1 MLLQWVYAYQSDQSP
16 HSMPSAVPPHIATY
30 GFSEGQCNICGEVG
44 PLTFDHTPPK
54 GVLKL
59 RQVELR
65 HLTDRHK
72 GRAFQNGVAYRTLCQ
87 RCNNE
92 LGAFSDPALI
102 DFANAVGHALQSEI
116 IQLTVRCDVQAV
128 MRAVVGHLSAVGVDR
143 YLKGDA
149 TEPIARYV
157 TDRTQPLPANLKIFW
172 WPFPFQGQ
180 VMMRDAAMTHTPT
193 HEIIAFWMLKFFP
206 VAFFVA
212 IGAPDSVRFRVPE
225 LSANRSVLPGVF
237 TDLPIDL
244 STIVHPFW
252 PEAPS
257 REHFLMVGRD
267 AMAAHPFQRREKNTE
282 TSSEPQRSGT
292 AAPVITKA

>member
-1 MLLQWVYAYQSDQSP
+1 
-16 HSMPSAVPPHIATY
+16 MPSIARPHIATY
-30 GFSEGQCNICGEVG
+30 GLSEGKCNICGAVG
-44 PLTFDHTPPK
+44 PLTHDHTPPK

-59 RQVELR
+59 PHVELR
-65 HLTDRHK
+65 HLTDRLAPEMPTHK
-72 GRAFQNGVAYRTLCQ
+72 GRTFQNGVAYRTLCGQ
-87 RCNNE
+87 CNNE
-92 LGAFSDPALI
+92 LGSFSDPALI
-102 DFANAVGHALQSEI
+102 NFANAVGRALQSGI
-116 IQLTVRCDVQAV
+116 IQLTVPCDVQAV

-157 TDRTQPLPANLKIFW
+157 TDRAQPLPPNLKIFW

-193 HEIIAFWMLKFFP
+193 QEVTCFWMLKFFP

-212 IGAPDSVRFRVPE
+212 IDAADLLRFHVPE
-225 LSANRSVLPGVF
+225 LSAHRSVMPGVV
-237 TDLPIDL
+237 TNLPIDL
-244 STIVHPFW
+244 SVTVHPFW

-257 REHFLMVGRD
+257 REHFVMVGRD
-267 AMAAHPFQRREKNTE
+267 AMAAHPFQRREKKME

-292 AAPVITKA
+292 TAPVITKG